1 MEEQM
6 HTIVKN
12 ISNTPYYFQRDVD
25 EMVDEY
31 CNQKGYRI
39 SQISNLVRSDI
50 GGRSERDQ
58 YNPRLTSETRSIS
71 LSQTFV
77 LVKD

>member
-1 MEEQM
+1 M